1 VVSRSGRTAAREIAV
16 QMVAA
21 AVVLVVVALA
31 AALVLEAWLETDNQ
45 RLRQRFDQLEQK

>member
-16 QMVAA
+16 QMVIG
-21 AVVLVVVALA
+21 AVVLVLLAVAVA
-31 AALVLEAWLETDNQ
+31 FALEAWLETDNQ